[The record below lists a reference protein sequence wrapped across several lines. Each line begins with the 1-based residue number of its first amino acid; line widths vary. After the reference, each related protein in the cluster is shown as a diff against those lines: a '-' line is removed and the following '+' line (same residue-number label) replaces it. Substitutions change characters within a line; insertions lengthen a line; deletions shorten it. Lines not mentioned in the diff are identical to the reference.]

1 MANNKNKDKVKNTYS
16 NKRKNTPHDGLI
28 KKVMENPI
36 AAREFLE
43 EYLPESFKTR
53 IDLSTVK
60 IEKESFVEKNLK
72 KQLSDIV
79 LSVKTKNNQKAFVYT
94 LIEAQIS
101 PDYWIAF
108 RLFKYILLLCERHIK
123 DKDKL
128 PLICPL
134 VLYHGSKKYD
144 APLNLWELFDHPK
157 EAKNLLGNNYQFVD
171 LHAMSDDEINY
182 DKHLSIILYMMKHI
196 HRRDKLKLIE
206 NIFKNCNKAI
216 LIDAGMDYVYTKLMV
231 WYNDCKIPLEKKRE
245 FEQLIIDH
253 LPKEKGVDIMR
264 TIADSYIEEGINKG
278 ITIGKNEGIA
288 IGKNEGIV
296 IGEARGANTK
306 ALEIA
311 RRMLQEKTDIKF
323 ISAVT
328 GLSTDDI
335 LKIQNKM

>member
-1 MANNKNKDKVKNTYS
+1 MLENT
-16 NKRKNTPHDGLI
+16 
-28 KKVMENPI
+28 PI

-53 IDLSTVK
+53 IDLSTIK

-72 KQLSDIV
+72 KQLSDII
-79 LSVKTKNNQKAFVYT
+79 LSVKTKNNQKAFVYC
-94 LIEAQIS
+94 LIEAQVN

-134 VLYHGSKKYD
+134 VFYHGSKRYN

-157 EAKNLLGNNYQFVD
+157 EAKILLGDNYQLVD
-171 LHAMSDDEINY
+171 LQAMSDDEINY
-182 DKHLSIILYMMKHI
+182 DQHLSIILYMMKNI

-253 LPKEKGVDIMR
+253 LPKEKGLELMK

-278 ITIGKNEGIA
+278 ITIG
-288 IGKNEGIV
+288 
-296 IGEARGANTK
+296 EARGVEKGIIDGINQRNFD
-306 ALEIA
+306 IA

-323 ISAVT
+323 ISSVT